1 MEERAVEEAR
11 AAFLAMLMRN
21 SVSWHAMVSRFA
33 SAGDMDMA
41 DECFGDA
48 LEREDTSFWTTMMSG
63 YMDAANVEKAKRFFQ
78 AMPVRNFISWDAV
91 VAAYVKNSRPEG
103 TFRVFKTM
111 VGHANVRP
119 IELTDTKQRAPWM
132 QQHICTMIRGT
143 DTSVA
148 HEVVVE

>member
-63 YMDAANVEKAKRFFQ
+63 YMDTANVEKA
-78 AMPVRNFISWDAV
+78 ISGNA
-91 VAAYVKNSRPEG
+91 SG
-103 TFRVFKTM
+103 
-111 VGHANVRP
+111 
-119 IELTDTKQRAPWM
+119 ELGFMECGGFWLCEEFTP
-132 QQHICTMIRGT
+132 GG
-143 DTSVA
+143 
-148 HEVVVE
+148 